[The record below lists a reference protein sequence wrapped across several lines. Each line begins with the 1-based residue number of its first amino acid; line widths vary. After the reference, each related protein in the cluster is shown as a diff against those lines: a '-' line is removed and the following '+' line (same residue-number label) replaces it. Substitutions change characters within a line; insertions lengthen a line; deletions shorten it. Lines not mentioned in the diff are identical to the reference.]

1 MSVRSWPRVHPSE
14 SVVHQTTRSEAGQG
28 YVESTREDVNPVV
41 PELRIHGEGTVNEK
55 INSLFKT
62 RIELMNTLTTTQE
75 WIQENI
81 YAGTTLEE
89 IMTRKIKGYDECWRE
104 FVNVHEQYI
113 ELLVHEKEKENA
125 CRSYKEQM
133 TRKMHLDEM
142 IASFW
147 RRLKLEARER
157 GEVSSSSGKTSRSS
171 ASKSMSRSSKLS
183 TVSRKKEK
191 LALAQLKRS
200 QLLKQHELER
210 KMSELNFEKEAMEA
224 QMEEERALVSL
235 NVYNEEAD
243 IELEREHSN
252 SIRATTVL
260 QQQQVLSPF
269 VQPYV
274 PQEPP
279 VDPPSI
285 PLQPVP
291 ITHGLRKQVERF
303 EVQTLLTRPYVP
315 QEQPVQSP
323 NISLQPV
330 PVTYLP
336 EDEVRQQPKEMDRG
350 EEMVRALR
358 QVISMPKMISDADF
372 RVLYRQERRP

>member
-1 MSVRSWPRVHPSE
+1 M
-14 SVVHQTTRSEAGQG
+14 
-28 YVESTREDVNPVV
+28 
-41 PELRIHGEGTVNEK
+41 NEK

-142 IASFW
+142 IASLW

-291 ITHGLRKQVERF
+291 ITHSPRKQVERF
-303 EVQTLLTRPYVP
+303 EVQTLLTQPYVPQEPPVDPPSIPLQPVPITHAPRKQVERFEVQTLLTQPYVP

-336 EDEVRQQPKEMDRG
+336 EDEVRRQPKEMDRG

-358 QVISMPKMISDADF
+358 QVVSMPKMISDADF